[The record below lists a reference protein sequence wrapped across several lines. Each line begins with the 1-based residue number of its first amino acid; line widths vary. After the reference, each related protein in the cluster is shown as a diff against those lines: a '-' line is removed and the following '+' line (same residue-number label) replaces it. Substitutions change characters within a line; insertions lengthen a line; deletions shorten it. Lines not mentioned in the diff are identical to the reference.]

1 MRPAQLAHLVSCTAQ
16 PCMQSIL
23 IIIVIF
29 TMQSLHCD
37 NYNAFIIVLLSFA
50 HLLCDDHRESLTHSS
65 NTSVH
70 FTDLCGVNESLLK
83 LLLDELRVKLGVM
96 LCHDVIITCSYKDD
110 ALRSVETTLS
120 HLQMH
125 SSQTILLATS
135 ICLLGGGGAGELKL
149 RGRL

>member
-1 MRPAQLAHLVSCTAQ
+1 MRPAQLAHLVSCTAR

-70 FTDLCGVNESLLK
+70 FADLCGVNESLVK
-83 LLLDELRVKLGVM
+83 LLLDELRVKLGIM
-96 LCHDVIITCSYKDD
+96 LCHD
-110 ALRSVETTLS
+110 RSVETTLS

-135 ICLLGGGGAGELKL
+135 ICLLGGGGAREQKL